1 MCTAIANPVSSTG
14 QRDMAFLIRES
25 AEEYHARSKEFLTG
39 HQLADFRR
47 CPALYRK
54 RKLGPVGDED
64 RPAHLIDRALRTLVL
79 KGRDQFEAEYAVGG
93 PINPQTGEMFGPTTR
108 EFAEWAEVQGKAA
121 LTLEQFDLVESMAD
135 GVRANGLAMDLLSEG
150 IAEGVVRT
158 EYCGVPSQI
167 RIDWFDPHRGI
178 VDLETCDDL
187 TRFEAD
193 AKHHGYVHHV
203 AFRRAVLAQV
213 IAVLMPMFLISVE
226 RELPYRCGVW
236 KVHDDALAQAR
247 RDNEAAIERLKR
259 CGATDTWSTGY
270 EECRVLDA
278 I

>member
-1 MCTAIANPVSSTG
+1 VCTAIANPVSSTG

-121 LTLEQFDLVESMAD
+121 LPHGAHMSSNSVATNLPL
-135 GVRANGLAMDLLSEG
+135 LATVQNMQHIS
-150 IAEGVVRT
+150 
-158 EYCGVPSQI
+158 
-167 RIDWFDPHRGI
+167 HRK
-178 VDLETCDDL
+178 DTP
-187 TRFEAD
+187 
-193 AKHHGYVHHV
+193 
-203 AFRRAVLAQV
+203 FRVVLAQSATICNQFV
-213 IAVLMPMFLISVE
+213 VRHTL
-226 RELPYRCGVW
+226 
-236 KVHDDALAQAR
+236 HDVCAR
-247 RDNEAAIERLKR
+247 GQGD
-259 CGATDTWSTGY
+259 
-270 EECRVLDA
+270 
-278 I
+278 